1 MAVKKEY
8 RAEFFDREYP
18 FKEAYKR
25 AFQYAKP
32 YRARIILGL
41 LCGLLNAGA
50 LIPFYQVLQP
60 AVAGASGG
68 EVVKTSEETPVAIA
82 MAQKERE
89 KTAPSGEK
97 THKATK
103 LEKELRNASKLPS
116 WYPKVE
122 KFAARFGVQFT
133 DESGNMKGAMLFIV
147 LVCIPAITLFRLG
160 LGFLNNYC
168 LNWSATRAVA
178 DLRCEM
184 LNHTQ
189 RQSLEFFGRVD
200 MGQIMMRVN
209 GDPAQLQLILTTIL
223 TELSLAPF
231 EICISIFF
239 VIWFAIKNHMFSTLL
254 ILVVGAPCFL
264 LPLLALGRKM
274 RKWSKKTLER
284 VSVVGSKLY
293 ESLTGIR
300 TIKAFH
306 TEKYEETA
314 TRGVFDYQL
323 KTKMRSLRIGLLV
336 SPTIETI
343 GLVMISAFV
352 VWCFLFEIPIAN
364 VVPMLA
370 PLMMI
375 YTPIKAFSKLQ
386 VHIQTSL
393 AALSRIFSLMDL
405 DMSLPERKDA
415 IRKTSFDDKIVFK
428 NVTFKYATAEVPAV
442 NDASFEIKK
451 GSFVAVVGGTGSGK
465 STLSALLSR
474 FYDPQQGSITIDGVD
489 LKDMNISD
497 LRHLI
502 GTVMQESTLFNDTIE
517 SNIAYGNGNVSHEE
531 IENAA
536 RLANAHEFIMSQPEG
551 YSRRCGEKGFAL
563 SGGERQRISIARAL
577 LKNPPILILDEA
589 TSALDTVTEHLVQ
602 EAIDKL
608 MANRTTFAIAH
619 RLSTI
624 RKADMILVL
633 NEGVIVERGTH
644 DELFAKGGVYRKL
657 CDMQNMKG

>member
-1 MAVKKEY
+1 MGFVKEY

-18 FKEAYKR
+18 FKKAYKR
-25 AFQYAKP
+25 ALSYAKP
-32 YRARIILGL
+32 YRARIIIGL
-41 LCGLLNAGA
+41 ICGLLNAGA
-50 LIPFYQVLQP
+50 LIPFYQILQP
-60 AVAGASGG
+60 AVATASGG
-68 EVVKTSEETPVAIA
+68 EVVKAEVVKVEETS
-82 MAQKERE
+82 AQ
-89 KTAPSGEK
+89 APK
-97 THKATK
+97 KTK
-103 LEKELRNASKLPS
+103 LEKQVQKAAKLPS

-122 KFAARFGVQFT
+122 SAAAKVGIHFT
-133 DESGNMKGAMLFIV
+133 DESGNMKGAMLFLV
-147 LVCIPAITLFRLG
+147 LVCIPLITLFRLG
-160 LGFLNNYC
+160 LGFLNTYC

-178 DLRCEM
+178 DLRCAI
-184 LNHTQ
+184 LDHTQ

-209 GDPAQLQLILTTIL
+209 GDPVQLQIILTTIL

-231 EICISIFF
+231 EIGISVFF
-239 VIWFAIKNHMFSTLL
+239 VIWFAIKNQMFSTLL
-254 ILVVGAPCFL
+254 ILAVGAPCFL
-264 LPLLALGRKM
+264 LPIVALGKKM

-284 VSVVGSKLY
+284 GSVVGSKVH

-306 TEKYEETA
+306 TEEYEDRA
-314 TRGVFDYQL
+314 TRSVNDYQL
-323 KTKMRSLRIGLLV
+323 KTMMRALRVGLLV
-336 SPTIETI
+336 GPTIETVGIIMI
-343 GLVMISAFV
+343 GAFV
-352 VWCFLFEIPIAN
+352 VWCFLFEIPLSNII
-364 VVPMLA
+364 PMLA

-375 YTPIKAFSKLQ
+375 YKPIKEFSKLQ

-405 DMSLPERKDA
+405 DMSIPEREDA
-415 IRKTSFDDKIVFK
+415 LRKTSFDDKIVFK
-428 NVTFKYATAEVPAV
+428 DVTFKYATAEVPAV
-442 NDASFEIKK
+442 KDASFEIKK

-474 FYDPQQGSITIDGVD
+474 FYDPQKGSITIDGID
-489 LKDMNISD
+489 LKDLKLAD

-502 GTVMQESTLFNDTIE
+502 GAVMQESTLFNDTIE
-517 SNIAYGNGNVSHEE
+517 ANIAYGNGNVSHEE
-531 IENAA
+531 VESAA
-536 RLANAHEFIMSQPEG
+536 KLANAYDFILAQPGG
-551 YSRRCGEKGFAL
+551 YQRLCGEKGFSL

-633 NEGVIVERGTH
+633 NEGEIVERGTH
-644 DELFAKGGVYRKL
+644 DELFAKNGVYRKL
-657 CDMQNMKG
+657 CDMQNLKQ